1 MQPMSDLR
9 SDRRRLA
16 LVLTVSLLFV
26 LEWAFHAWGALTG
39 EAPEALSHVSA
50 PAGIGIDPNG
60 ECPGLCPGAN
70 STTPPGGPLG
80 GL

>member
-1 MQPMSDLR
+1 MSDRR

-26 LEWAFHAWGALTG
+26 FEWAFRAWGTLTG

-60 ECPGLCPGAN
+60 QCPAPCPGAN
-70 STTPPGGPLG
+70 STIPPGGPLG
-80 GL
+80 GV